1 VFEARISEH
10 DRMTLRLLAVGDL
23 HLGRRPTRLPE
34 ALAGRLE
41 DFAPAAAWQRTV
53 DLAVRESV
61 DAVVLAG
68 DVVESRHDY
77 FEALPRLQAG
87 VARLAQAG
95 IQTLAVSGNHDVDVL
110 PRLIDRVPDAHL
122 LGRDG
127 RWESIALSAA
137 SGEQATLWGWSFP
150 SAHFRSSPLDALPRE
165 RGAGPHLGL
174 LHCDRDQTGS
184 PYAPVTGIALR
195 DAGLDAWL
203 LGHIHQPDALGVDH
217 PHGYLGSVVG
227 LDAKETGARGPWMLE
242 IDAGRLRRFDHRP
255 LAPLRWD
262 ALSVDLT
269 GADDEATVTQR
280 LDTSL
285 ETLAATLAAHR
296 EQPELVGLR
305 LRLTG
310 ECALGASAI
319 EAALPPTERM
329 LRLPGAQTIDWF
341 LESFRLDTRPIT
353 PLERLAERD
362 DPPGLLARRLLIL
375 QRDADDPE
383 REALLAAAEK
393 QLQTVTDNP
402 RWQQLPGDR
411 PSRETLAETL
421 RETGQNA
428 LRVMLDQERV

>member
-1 VFEARISEH
+1 
-10 DRMTLRLLAVGDL
+10 MTLRLLAVGDL

-41 DFAPAAAWQRTV
+41 DFAPATAWQRTV

-87 VARLAQAG
+87 VATLAQAG

-110 PRLIDRVPDAHL
+110 PRLIDRVPDARL
-122 LGRDG
+122 LGRNG
-127 RWESIALSAA
+127 RWESIVLTAA

-150 SAHFRSSPLDALPRE
+150 TASFRSSPLDDLPRD

-184 PYAPVTGIALR
+184 PYAPVTAGALR

-203 LGHIHQPDALGVDH
+203 LGHIHQPDALGIDH
-217 PHGYLGSVVG
+217 PSGYLGSVVG
-227 LDAKETGARGPWMLE
+227 LDAKETGARGPWVLE
-242 IDAGRLRRFDHRP
+242 IDAGRIQRFDHRP
-255 LAPLRWD
+255 LAPLRWEV
-262 ALSVDLT
+262 LSVDLT
-269 GADDEATVTQR
+269 GASDEATVTQR
-280 LDTSL
+280 LDTRL
-285 ETLAATLAAHR
+285 ETLAGTLAARH
-296 EQPELVGLR
+296 EQPDLIGLR

-319 EAALPPTERM
+319 EAALPAAER
-329 LRLPGAQTIDWF
+329 LLGLPGARTIDWF
-341 LESFRLDTRPIT
+341 LESWRLDTRPIT

-362 DPPGLLARRLLIL
+362 DPPGLLAQRLLIL
-375 QRDADDPE
+375 QRDPDDPE

-393 QLQTVTDNP
+393 HLQGRRDSP
-402 RWQQLPGDR
+402 RWEQLPGDR

-421 RETGQNA
+421 RETGQHA
-428 LRVMLDQERV
+428 LRVMLAQEQA